1 MAVGLAAAV
10 AIEGLTKAGAALG
23 TTIKGAAEKLANVY
37 RESIEYADKAQ
48 KASLALG
55 KSYETMSGELAGSM
69 NGLRG
74 SIQDRLSSAMEG
86 VRAGL
91 QGNTEG
97 VSLLVNQQKLTGTAF
112 AATAKSMASLQSK
125 LDLSNDQL
133 SSFATNITDVGNK
146 YSISTDKL
154 VASIDS
160 LSESLP
166 FQKLSGW
173 GDKVVLA
180 VTQLQGMFG
189 PQRTSELN
197 FFIKMVMDTSLEG
210 MRKLSALGIG
220 DIRERLSLAKS
231 SNESASLFYEG
242 IKTASENIKIMAGP
256 EGFRGGFAAVESA
269 FGKGAAAITTLADAP
284 TRAVNK
290 IKVEFADSIQT
301 LKSEVWVPLQELF
314 MNKVYPELLTFTK
327 YITKVGKTLTEMLS
341 EELEDRIGKIGP
353 ILKDV
358 TTSFVNIMI
367 ELVPVIDKL
376 PTMFENLLNSI
387 QLIVS
392 EALYVFSNIKVA
404 SVAFRSSFPS
414 FLGGYDSP
422 MELQQALFQAIR
434 LQEQAR
440 SGFTPPDLS
449 EASKKTIKV
458 LSAMRDALEKEDVPK
473 LLNEVVDN
481 TGKIVENTDKETI
494 PSYLK
499 ESTDILENAVRGILG
514 VGGVNYLEEIS
525 DLTKQLIGA
534 TEEQTTT
541 IEEGAISN
549 NLAAAVSR
557 A

>member
-1 MAVGLAAAV
+1 MAAV
-10 AIEGLTKAGAALG
+10 VGSLALEGVVKAGAALG
-23 TTIKGAAEKLANVY
+23 NTIKGAAEKLANVY
-37 RESIEYADKAQ
+37 RESIDYADKAQ

-55 KSYETMSGELAGSM
+55 KSYQTMSGELAGSM
-69 NGLRG
+69 TGLRG
-74 SIQDRLSSAMEG
+74 SIQDRLSSAVEG

-112 AATAKSMASLQSK
+112 AATGKAMASLQSK
-125 LDLSNDQL
+125 LELSNDQL
-133 SSFATNITDVGNK
+133 NSFATNITDVGNK

-180 VTQLQGMFG
+180 VTELQGVFG

-197 FFIKMVMDTSLEG
+197 SFMKMVTDTSLDG

-231 SNESASLFYEG
+231 SSEAAFVLNDG
-242 IKTASENIKIMAGP
+242 IKTASKNIKIMAGP
-256 EGFRGGFAAVESA
+256 EGFRGGFAAVEAA
-269 FGKGAAAITTLADAP
+269 FGKGAVTLTTLADAP
-284 TRAVNK
+284 IRAVNK
-290 IKVEFADSIQT
+290 IRVEFADSIAT

-314 MNKVYPELLTFTK
+314 MNKVYPEILNFTK

-341 EELEDRIGKIGP
+341 EGLDESAGKIGP
-353 ILKDV
+353 ILKDIAI
-358 TTSFVNIMI
+358 SFVNIAI
-367 ELVPVIDKL
+367 ELIPTIEKL
-376 PTMFENLLNSI
+376 PTLFERLLSVV
-387 QLIVS
+387 QSIVS
-392 EALYVFSNIKVA
+392 EAAIVFSNIQA
-404 SVAFRSSFPS
+404 ISVGMKSQLPS
-414 FLGGYDSP
+414 WLGGYEND
-422 MELQQALFQAIR
+422 
-434 LQEQAR
+434 QENREAVLRAMGEIAKAR
-440 SGFTPPDLS
+440 AGILPPNLS
-449 EASKKTIKV
+449 KEGKKTIEV
-458 LSAMRDALEKEDVPK
+458 LSAMRDALEKEDVPNYLRGIK
-473 LLNEVVDN
+473 DD
-481 TGKIVENTDKETI
+481 TGKIEVNTAPETT

-514 VGGVNYLEEIS
+514 VGGINYLEEIS